1 MIKSYSRLSLRWQVA
16 LPIMVLLF
24 LILVE
29 GYIGA
34 RGISHVS
41 ERSERMATML
51 TPASS
56 AVLNADRDLYQAAV
70 ALRDYVTLSRQG
82 ASVDRARADFDENV
96 QQAVERMALAR
107 KLAAEAGVVLQS
119 EDEFHRALQNWQQEA
134 KKVMSAADA
143 RNSQV
148 AFILMTGSEGAAFSE
163 LRGQYDR
170 MGEGIDNRANILAEE
185 ITQVSS
191 DERSNAAVILALTVI
206 TALIATV
213 FIPRLIAQPLTHL
226 EALMA
231 ALADGGGDLTQRLP
245 AEGQNEIARL
255 ANQVNRLLEF
265 LQTMI
270 AEAQDHVQEMA
281 QGVNGLLASAAQTGE
296 RAEHQS
302 RSVEQVLTAVH
313 QMQQAIQEIAVNAQ
327 NTSSESDQA
336 DHDVQVSGTAIRDA
350 SSQIDVLSKEMGRA
364 VDLIT
369 QLESESN
376 NIASV
381 LGVIGGIAEQ
391 TNLLA
396 LNAAIEAAR
405 AGEAGRGFAVVAD
418 EVRTLASRTQQS
430 TQDIQQMIE
439 RLQQGVA
446 DSVQAM
452 QGASDQVTAT
462 VGSAQSASDALEGIV
477 SGINTI
483 NSMSAQIATAT
494 EEQSVVANHIND
506 TVHEINE
513 QSDQL
518 SSLADSTRQA
528 SCDLERSVQ
537 AVSGHMNRFN
547 V

>member
-1 MIKSYSRLSLRWQVA
+1 MIKSYSKLSLRWQVA
-16 LPIMVLLF
+16 LPIMVLLL
-24 LILVE
+24 LILIE
-29 GYIGA
+29 GYMGT

-70 ALRDYVTLSRQG
+70 ALRDYVELSRQG
-82 ASVDRARADFDENV
+82 TPVDGARADFDENV
-96 QQAVERMALAR
+96 QQAAERMVLAR

-119 EDEFHRALQNWQQEA
+119 EDEFHQALQKWQRETE
-134 KKVMSAADA
+134 KVMSAADA
-143 RNSQV
+143 GNSQV

-170 MGEGIDNRANILAEE
+170 MGESIDNRAAILAKE

-191 DERSNAAVILALTVI
+191 DARLNAAAILALTIIV
-206 TALIATV
+206 TLIATV
-213 FIPRLIAQPLTHL
+213 LIPRLIAQPLTHL
-226 EALMA
+226 ETLMA

-245 AEGQNEIARL
+245 AEGENEVARL
-255 ANQVNRLLEF
+255 AKQVNRLLEF

-270 AEAQDHVQEMA
+270 AEAQDHVQEMT
-281 QGVNGLLASAAQTGE
+281 QGVNGLLNSAGQTGE
-296 RAEHQS
+296 RAAHQS

-327 NTSSESDQA
+327 NTSAEADQA
-336 DHDVQVSGTAIRDA
+336 NQEVQASGTAIRDA
-350 SSQIDVLSKEMGRA
+350 SSQINVLSKEMERA
-364 VDLIT
+364 VVLIT

-381 LGVIGGIAEQ
+381 LDVIGGIAEQ

-462 VGSAQSASDALEGIV
+462 VSSAQSANDALEGIV

-506 TVHEINE
+506 TVHEIND

-518 SSLADSTRQA
+518 SSLANSTRQA
-528 SCDLERSVQ
+528 SGELERSVQ